1 MINYSLPV
9 PFFIYFPVIL
19 VGCIYFFLILWFYH
33 GWNKTPVY
41 QTGKLPDSIEI
52 SVIVAFRNELKSLS
66 ELIKDLMNQNYP
78 VHNLE
83 VILVDDHSTDG
94 SFELVRN
101 LTEQNPY
108 FKLIKNSGNGK
119 KQALSEGID
128 YSSGELIV
136 TTDADCRMGK
146 NWLETIAAYYLDNKP
161 DMILGPVLPVVNK
174 GFFSEFV
181 ALEHFS
187 LIGATAGA
195 AGINHPIMN
204 NGANM
209 AFQRSSLDSIPDP
222 FLTEIPSGEDVFFML
237 NLKKISKSKINF
249 LKSNKAVISTKMPS
263 GINEFWQQRLRWVSK
278 SKYYHDADIIIS
290 AAIVW
295 WISFLM
301 FATLMAGIFNPVY
314 FLVYTFLFIMKSIPD
329 YLLLSKV
336 LAFFNRPGLIKHF
349 ILLQIIYPFY
359 VTLTG
364 IFGLIFVKFRWK
376 DRKY

>member
-1 MINYSLPV
+1 MIDYSLPV
-9 PFFIYFPVIL
+9 PFFIYFPIIL
-19 VGCIYFFLILWFYH
+19 VGCTYFFMILWFYH

-41 QTGKLPDSIEI
+41 QTGKLYDSTKI
-52 SVIVAFRNELKSLS
+52 SVIVVFRNELESLPD
-66 ELIKDLMNQNYP
+66 LIKDLVNQDYP

-83 VILVDDHSTDG
+83 VILVDDNSTDG
-94 SFELVRN
+94 SYELVRN
-101 LTEQNPY
+101 LTEQNPH

-119 KQALSEGID
+119 KHALSEGID

-136 TTDADCRMGK
+136 TTDADCRMGE
-146 NWLETIAAYYLDNKP
+146 NWLKTIAAYSADNKS
-161 DMILGPVLPVVNK
+161 DMILGPVLPVVDK
-174 GFFSEFV
+174 GFFSDLV
-181 ALEHFS
+181 ALEYFS

-195 AGINHPIMN
+195 AGIKHPIMN

-209 AFQRSSLDSIPDP
+209 AFQRSTLNSIPDP
-222 FLTEIPSGEDVFFML
+222 FLIKTPSGEDVFFML
-237 NLKKISKSKINF
+237 NLKKTNKSEINF
-249 LKSNKAVISTKMPS
+249 LKSIEAVVSTQMPS
-263 GINEFWQQRLRWVSK
+263 GIKEFWQQRLRWVSK

-290 AAIVW
+290 AAMVW

-364 IFGLIFVKFRWK
+364 IFGLIFVKFKWK

>member
-1 MINYSLPV
+1 MIDYSLPV
-9 PFFIYFPVIL
+9 PFFIYFPIIL
-19 VGCIYFFLILWFYH
+19 VGCTYFFMILWFYH

-41 QTGKLPDSIEI
+41 QTGKLSDSIKI
-52 SVIVAFRNELKSLS
+52 SVIVVFRNELESLS
-66 ELIKDLMNQNYP
+66 DLIMDLVNQDYL

-83 VILVDDHSTDG
+83 VILVDDNSTDG
-94 SFELVRN
+94 SYELVRN
-101 LTEQNPY
+101 LTEQNPH

-119 KQALSEGID
+119 KHALSEGID

-136 TTDADCRMGK
+136 TTDADCRMEK
-146 NWLETIAAYYLDNKP
+146 NWLKTIAAYSADNKS
-161 DMILGPVLPVVNK
+161 DMILGPVLPVVDR
-174 GFFSEFV
+174 GFFSDLV
-181 ALEHFS
+181 ALEYIS

-195 AGINHPIMN
+195 AGIKHPIMN

-209 AFQRSSLDSIPDP
+209 AFQISTLNSIPDP
-222 FLTEIPSGEDVFFML
+222 FLIKTPSGEDVFFML
-237 NLKKISKSKINF
+237 NLKKTNKSEINF
-249 LKSNKAVISTKMPS
+249 LKSIEAVVSTQMPS
-263 GINEFWQQRLRWVSK
+263 GIKEFWQQRLRWVSK